1 MKSDKYYI
9 FFISIIKSPKSL
21 QQFNQVIIIMEE
33 NMIVIRDL
41 KIFILILIGLKML
54 TRIWSVKMNLS

>member
-54 TRIWSVKMNLS
+54 TRIWSMKMNLS